1 MSTKTHSF
9 PIYDKRDGAAHH
21 DLAFKTLGEVLGL
34 RWNAWLSRGC
44 SGFDSSEPGAH
55 ERELRRLIREAQRK
69 GERILGASLSNYG
82 GEIAMESYCGARP
95 SKGVTATA

>member
-1 MSTKTHSF
+1 MKTSTF

-34 RWNAWLSRGC
+34 PWNGWLSRGC
-44 SGFDSSEPGAH
+44 SGFDSRESGSH
-55 ERELRRLIREAQRK
+55 ERELRRLIRVAQRK

-82 GEIAMESYCGARP
+82 VEIAVESYCGARP
-95 SKGVTATA
+95 SKGVTASA